1 MSTLEEGIGS
11 FVIFPSCRYICQES
25 LPTDELVIKIISVVG
40 GSDSE
45 MGPLLF
51 LPFSV

>member
-1 MSTLEEGIGS
+1 MSALEEGIGS

-25 LPTDELVIKIISVVG
+25 LPTDELVIKTISVVG